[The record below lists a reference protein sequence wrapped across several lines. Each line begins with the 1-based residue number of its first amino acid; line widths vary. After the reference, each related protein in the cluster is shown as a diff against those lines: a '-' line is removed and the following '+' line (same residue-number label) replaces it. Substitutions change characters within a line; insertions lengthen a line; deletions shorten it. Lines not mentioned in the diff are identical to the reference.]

1 MYLNAELDFVFKS
14 LLTNYT
20 TNKTLQFVL
29 NKVFEDC
36 KKQIGKYE
44 DYDLDYGKVVIEN
57 TFKDE
62 PYFKKLY
69 YFLDPAVGFRKMEIY
84 IEDAYGLSF
93 CFENEKD
100 VIHKTLN
107 AKFTLHLNNLDLWAF
122 NDLEGTVPV
131 IQFTF
136 ETKYGYHDI
145 ITYASQVEDDYL
157 RIRISSAIKT
167 KYKAEAQNLSQ
178 RQRERAEENLLE
190 RVDEFLK
197 VFIFSGKT
205 LHNFYSNS
213 YKKVDQE
220 LYSNIYEELY
230 KSNYETYRG
239 VYNKANKKTRNE
251 KKEDYKQENKQ
262 EQKQSYK
269 QEYNYK
275 EEETNKNESHNDD
288 EAEPARVYFNRTD
301 FYKILEV
308 PENATQEQIEKA
320 YRKLVHI
327 VHPDLKKS
335 TSSEAKMKLVNSAND
350 VLSNPKTRKLYDEY
364 LSENRGKERN

>member
-1 MYLNAELDFVFKS
+1 MYLNSELDFVFKS
-14 LLTNYT
+14 LLTNYK
-20 TNKTLQFVL
+20 TNPTLQFAL
-29 NKVFEDC
+29 KKVFEDC
-36 KKQIGKYE
+36 KKQINRYE
-44 DYDLDYGKVVIEN
+44 DIYLDYGKVVIEN

-122 NDLEGTVPV
+122 NDLEGIVPV

-136 ETKYGYHDI
+136 ETEYGYHDI
-145 ITYASQVEDDYL
+145 VTYVSQVEDDYL
-157 RIRISSAIKT
+157 RIRISSAVKT
-167 KYKAEAQNLSQ
+167 KYKAEAKSLSAK
-178 RQRERAEENLLE
+178 QRETLESKLLE
-190 RVDEFLK
+190 RVDEFLN
-197 VFIFSGKT
+197 VRIFSNET
-205 LHNFYSNS
+205 LYNFYSKS

-220 LYSNIYEELY
+220 MYSYIYEDLY
-230 KSNYETYRG
+230 KNNYETYRG
-239 VYNKANKKTRNE
+239 IYNKEKKKTTN
-251 KKEDYKQENKQ
+251 ENKQ

-269 QEYNYK
+269 QGYNHK
-275 EEETNKNESHNDD
+275 EEETNKNQSHSDD
-288 EAEPARVYFNRTD
+288 EAEPAKVYFNRTD

-350 VLSNPKTRKLYDEY
+350 VLSNPETRKLYDEY
-364 LSENRGKERN
+364 LSVNRGRERS